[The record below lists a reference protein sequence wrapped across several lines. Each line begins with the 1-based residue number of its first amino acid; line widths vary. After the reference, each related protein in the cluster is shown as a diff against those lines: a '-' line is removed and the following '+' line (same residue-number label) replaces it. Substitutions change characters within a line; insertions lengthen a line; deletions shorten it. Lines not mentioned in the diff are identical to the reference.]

1 MTSAAATRLHLL
13 PAEDFVTN
21 VKQPKQ
27 NLTLLIL
34 LIKCCKTGTAEAN
47 QRLDALS
54 CGRVLVSSGIF
65 IEGYGSAAV
74 MSCGPGQHQMRLEHC
89 KSYSRSEI
97 VSVLNCLFRS
107 DPHMLHPLFIAHFP
121 LLFWG
126 CLRHFD
132 TFADI
137 YAQFPGHSFPLLQPL
152 QHHVYTT
159 AQELATEATW
169 EMYRRQR
176 VFKCS
181 NQHCLVLAP
190 YHGESVKLSSCAS
203 CHVAR
208 YCSRECQA
216 ADWPHH
222 QTACASHRSA

>member
-1 MTSAAATRLHLL
+1 MHH
-13 PAEDFVTN
+13 
-21 VKQPKQ
+21 
-27 NLTLLIL
+27 TLLIL
-34 LIKCCKTGTAEAN
+34 LIRCCKTGTAEAN

-54 CGRVLVSSGIF
+54 RGRVLVSSGIF
-65 IEGYGSAAV
+65 IEGYGSAFSAAV
-74 MSCGPGQHQMRLEHC
+74 MSCGPGQHQKRLEYC
-89 KSYSRSEI
+89 KPYSRSEI
-97 VSVLNCLFRS
+97 VSVLRCLFLS

-132 TFADI
+132 TFAEI
-137 YAQFPGHSFPLLQPL
+137 YAQFPGHAFPLLQPL
-152 QHHVYTT
+152 QHHVNAT

-169 EMYRRQR
+169 EMYRRER

-181 NQHCLVLAP
+181 NAHCLVLAP
-190 YHGESVKLSSCAS
+190 YRGESVKLSSCAS

-222 QTACASHRSA
+222 QTVCARLRSASK